1 MKSQLIMWFVGSTIM
16 SIFLPNVVV
25 AACLMPIAI
34 SMLNAVGNNDA
45 SKSTAAANIFLAVA
59 WGSGLGGFGSPLGGG
74 MNLIIINQV
83 QELTG
88 QEFMYTTWV
97 KLMLP
102 ILIVLTIVDVIY
114 MCLMKSDM
122 KSLPGAKDYFVE
134 EYRKLGKMSKEE
146 TLSLWLFVIP
156 VVLAFTRELW
166 KGIIP
171 AWTASYV
178 FLPFAVLSFC
188 LPGSCNGR
196 LITWK
201 WAQPKISWG
210 LFYTLAGGLA
220 LGKVVV
226 SSGSSAMIS
235 GSTDTQT
242 EAQGS
247 ERGILP
253 YMLLAIIAAAIVT
266 VVIFLVRAMRTPAED
281 TGTENLDGSSIAPRD
296 TSAAGTAN
304 FVGAAK
310 SISQSAGAAER
321 TDKRSVGAVGR
332 GKENGNTRTVLVSDE
347 STRRDSSPRS
357 AIRASSALASLGSS
371 ASQAKASAAPAAASA
386 RTTAPAA
393 ENDVSTISE
402 TETEAEDT
410 ELLPDIPKLDFEGRT
425 FTPEELQRILLAR
438 RRASSA
444 GNARTAQSN
453 GAAQSRQVSA
463 SDITVPRRAPSVQPA
478 QTARSGQASRG
489 IQNTTPVQRRSA
501 RTAPPSQGQAV
512 RQRQSAQRPPQPE
525 GPFAYHSDRDYGE
538 SRIRR
543 DDRRR

>member
-1 MKSQLIMWFVGSTIM
+1 MNKKSVAKLLSGPVLFALCMLLIPESVLPFAVRGTLGLFLWMSAWWITIPVGVAVTAFLPIVVCSIFGIVPVKEVIPQYFTDLVVLLLGADILTKSWETTGLNKRIALFVLRLVGPSMKSQLIMWFVGSTIM

-220 LGKVVV
+220 LDKVVV
-226 SSGSSAMIS
+226 SSGSSAMIAEFVQNS
-235 GSTDTQT
+235 GITSTSVLCILFIIL
-242 EAQGS
+242 GS
-247 ERGILP
+247 V
-253 YMLLAIIAAAIVT
+253 LANISSNNSACAIVT
-266 VVIFLVRAMRTPAED
+266 PLVVSVM
-281 TGTENLDGSSIAPRD
+281 
-296 TSAAGTAN
+296 SALGQNPIPYLFMA
-304 FVGAAK
+304 
-310 SISQSAGAAER
+310 
-321 TDKRSVGAVGR
+321 AVG
-332 GKENGNTRTVLVSDE
+332 GN
-347 STRRDSSPRS
+347 
-357 AIRASSALASLGSS
+357 LAY
-371 ASQAKASAAPAAASA
+371 
-386 RTTAPAA
+386 
-393 ENDVSTISE
+393 
-402 TETEAEDT
+402 
-410 ELLPDIPKLDFEGRT
+410 LLPSATRAVAVDAGVEPSYMLKKGALINIITLVVACVCALICLKIPMY
-425 FTPEELQRILLAR
+425 I
-438 RRASSA
+438 
-444 GNARTAQSN
+444 NW
-453 GAAQSRQVSA
+453 
-463 SDITVPRRAPSVQPA
+463 
-478 QTARSGQASRG
+478 
-489 IQNTTPVQRRSA
+489 
-501 RTAPPSQGQAV
+501 
-512 RQRQSAQRPPQPE
+512 
-525 GPFAYHSDRDYGE
+525 
-538 SRIRR
+538 
-543 DDRRR
+543 